1 MIIQYI
7 TEASRYITLNFLHIS
22 VIQRSISDKDDR
34 EIETQLSRLQTAC
47 QIMKGILRDCILVV
61 MAINPV
67 LLLLSDAIVSD
78 NRFIRVSSLA
88 ASYGMKTLPCREH
101 LKPFSGKTKKPY
113 I

>member
-1 MIIQYI
+1 
-7 TEASRYITLNFLHIS
+7 
-22 VIQRSISDKDDR
+22 
-34 EIETQLSRLQTAC
+34 
-47 QIMKGILRDCILVV
+47 MKGFLRDCILVV
-61 MAINPV
+61 MAINPA

-88 ASYGMKTLPCREH
+88 ASYGMYMKTLPCREH